1 MADNLRKRWTWQ
13 RVVVVLVMVAL
24 LLTAFIRM
32 IVTRDVGDPT
42 ARWFSQATLTIGLLY
57 WVTTLIVERRRRS

>member
-42 ARWFSQATLTIGLLY
+42 ARWFSQTTLTIGLLY